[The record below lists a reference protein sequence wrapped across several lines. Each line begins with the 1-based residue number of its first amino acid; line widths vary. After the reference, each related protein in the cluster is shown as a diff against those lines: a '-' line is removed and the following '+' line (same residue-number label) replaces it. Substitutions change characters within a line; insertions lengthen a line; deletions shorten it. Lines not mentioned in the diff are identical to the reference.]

1 MPDEI
6 NWNKI
11 KIPLGVLAGLVMF
24 IAPAVNWFS
33 DYHATF
39 ITAAEAGQ
47 EIDQHLEE
55 LSRKVDQNTNAVTD
69 LQQELR
75 IRMSLARVEALEAR
89 LYILNRDGADPDL
102 IHEVEADLNH
112 ARSYSNCLVDGKP
125 NCQHLELGRSR

>member
-102 IHEVEADLNH
+102 IHEVEADLHH
-112 ARSYSNCLVDGKP
+112 ARSYSTCLVDGKP